1 MKAIVFGATG
11 MLGQGVMMECLADPA
26 VESVLAIGRAPSG
39 FTGAKVRELLLKDLY
54 DYASVESE
62 LQGYDACFF
71 CLGITSA
78 GMKEPEYHHI
88 TYDLTLAAAQAVL
101 KANPAI
107 TFCFISGAGTDSSEK
122 GGSMWARVKG
132 KTENA
137 LLKLGFKGAYMFRP
151 GYIQPMKGIKSRT
164 PSYRVMYAVFGPLY
178 PLMKLIAPGA
188 MTTTEKV
195 GRAMINVATRGY
207 SKPILDPKD
216 INALAS

>member
-137 LLKLGFKGAYMFRP
+137 LLKLGFKAAFMFRP
-151 GYIQPMKGIKSRT
+151 GMIQPLKGIKSRT
-164 PSYRVMYAVFGPLY
+164 TSYRILYGALGPLF
-178 PLMKLIAPGA
+178 PLIGALAPNA
-188 MTTTEKV
+188 ITTTVKV